1 MKESIKKIIL
11 SLLIILATIL
21 ISLFLINNF
30 TTSPNNQKLKQ
41 IGIDSRTINI
51 NISDNKIMCEDV
63 MNFNVPLAKDV
74 WYNFFKENEY
84 LKNAKLYIKNTDF
97 ISVFPIV

>member
-1 MKESIKKIIL
+1 MKKSSSIMI
-11 SLLIILATIL
+11 SLATL
-21 ISLFLINNF
+21 IFIIVVLITYFIIYITFNSNN
-30 TTSPNNQKLKQ
+30 KQ
-41 IGIDSRTINI
+41 NIKRIGIDSRTINI

-84 LKNAKLYIKNTDF
+84 LKNEKIYIKNTDN
-97 ISVFPIV
+97 